1 MHDGVGGSLMSLL
14 LQAKRNELSSDTL
27 VRSLSASMND
37 LRLIIDSFDHVGDN
51 LEYALSM
58 FRQRFE
64 PELRQFGAT
73 LHYRTSAANAISG
86 FGPESVLQIY
96 RILQESCN
104 NAVNHGAARNIYI
117 ELSTDEAEGTVQLSV
132 RDDGKGMD
140 TSKESGGRGL
150 HNMRH
155 RANAL
160 AGKVAFVSD
169 RQSGGTTVLLTFPMR
184 EIPGDAAETPQP

>member
-1 MHDGVGGSLMSLL
+1 MGLDEPDEHRDDLL
-14 LQAKRNELSSDTL
+14 ELTER
-27 VRSLSASMND
+27 VVD

-64 PELRQFGAT
+64 PELKQFGVT
-73 LHYRTSAANAISG
+73 LHYRTSAAAAIGG

-96 RILQESCN
+96 RILQEACN
-104 NAVNHGAARNIYI
+104 NAVNHGKARNIFI
-117 ELSTDEAEGTVQLSV
+117 ELSTNEAERTVALSV

-140 TSKESGGRGL
+140 TSQESGGRGL

-160 AGKVAFVSD
+160 AGEVTFTSGGS
-169 RQSGGTTVLLTFPMR
+169 SGGTIMRLEFPMR
-184 EIPGDAAETPQP
+184 EHPADDSDETVP